1 METKLVKIIAVLFI
15 GLLSSCTIVRQGEVG
30 VKRTLGKL
38 QPNPYL
44 SGVVGFNPFISA
56 IIKVPTRTVNVEIR
70 LSLPSKEGLNVQS
83 EISIL
88 YHIVPKEATNV
99 IEKIGPNYED
109 VVIISVFRSA
119 AADVCS
125 KYLAKDMHT
134 AERGFI
140 EKEISTK
147 MSSLLTERGFVI
159 EAVLLKSISL
169 PAGLSRS
176 IEEKLQAEQDAQRME
191 FILNKE
197 KQEAERR
204 RIEAAGIR
212 DAQKI
217 IAEGLSDKIIE
228 YNSIQAFEKL
238 SQSNNAKVIVTDG
251 KAPLLIGG
259 NQ

>member
-1 METKLVKIIAVLFI
+1 MKIIRFCIALAVSICIFT
-15 GLLSSCTIVRQGEVG
+15 SCTIVRQGEVG

-38 QPNPYL
+38 KPTPYL
-44 SGVVGFNPFISA
+44 SGVVGFNPFIST
-56 IIKVPTRTVNVEIR
+56 IIKVPTRTVNTEIR
-70 LSLPSKEGLNVQS
+70 LSLPSKEGLNVLS

-88 YHIVPKEATNV
+88 YHIIPAQATSV

-125 KYLAKDMHT
+125 KFLAKDMHT
-134 AERGFI
+134 AERAFI
-140 EKEISTK
+140 EKEISTR
-147 MSSLLTERGFVI
+147 MSSLLSERGFVI
-159 EAVLLKSISL
+159 EAVLLKSITL
-169 PAGLSRS
+169 PAGLSKS
-176 IEEKLQAEQDAQRME
+176 IEEKLQAEQESQRME
-191 FILNKE
+191 FVLNKE
-197 KQEAERR
+197 KQEADRR

-238 SQSNNAKVIVTDG
+238 SQSQNAKVIVTDG

-259 NQ
+259 N